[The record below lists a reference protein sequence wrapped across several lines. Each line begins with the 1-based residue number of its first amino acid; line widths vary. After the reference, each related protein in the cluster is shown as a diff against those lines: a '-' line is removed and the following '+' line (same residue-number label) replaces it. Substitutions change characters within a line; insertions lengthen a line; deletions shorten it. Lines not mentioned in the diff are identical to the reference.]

1 MTVTVARTHD
11 DASQR
16 KAGGVAALYLAFALL
31 AAIPYFLVV
40 VDYPGATTAADKVDL
55 IVDHYPSMYAV
66 YLLTYVLFGIA
77 VGVVALTLGE
87 RLRPDAPAT
96 IRVATAVG
104 LMWAVALVA
113 SGLIFTYGMT
123 TINDLAAT
131 DHAGAVNTREQEMVG
146 KPVGT
151 VGTGDAPATAKTVV
165 HLERTTVERTT
176 GFEPATLTLARS
188 WNWSAGSA
196 SPH

>member
-96 IRVATAVG
+96 IRSRPPSV
-104 LMWAVALVA
+104 
-113 SGLIFTYGMT
+113 
-123 TINDLAAT
+123 
-131 DHAGAVNTREQEMVG
+131 
-146 KPVGT
+146 
-151 VGTGDAPATAKTVV
+151 
-165 HLERTTVERTT
+165 
-176 GFEPATLTLARS
+176 
-188 WNWSAGSA
+188 
-196 SPH
+196 